1 MICVDVQ
8 YVKYFEIGKMYIL
21 SRTVSGGLAPWYKSF
36 GSLNQVKVFLST
48 TKMIKANLILVEI
61 PSYKEISLDELEKAV

>member
-1 MICVDVQ
+1 
-8 YVKYFEIGKMYIL
+8 MYIL

-48 TKMIKANLILVEI
+48 TKMIKTNLILVEI

>member
-1 MICVDVQ
+1 
-8 YVKYFEIGKMYIL
+8 MYIL

-36 GSLNQVKVFLST
+36 SSLNQVKAFLAT

>member
-1 MICVDVQ
+1 
-8 YVKYFEIGKMYIL
+8 MYIL

-36 GSLNQVKVFLST
+36 DTLDQVKSFLSS
-48 TKMIKANLILVEI
+48 TKMIKNNLILVEI